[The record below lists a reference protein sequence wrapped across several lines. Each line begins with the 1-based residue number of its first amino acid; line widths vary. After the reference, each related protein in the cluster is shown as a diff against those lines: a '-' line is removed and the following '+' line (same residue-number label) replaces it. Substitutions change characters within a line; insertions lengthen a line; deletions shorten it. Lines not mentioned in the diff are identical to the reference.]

1 MKRTIGIIL
10 SILVTAA
17 LAADASVNLFAP
29 GLLKNEMLDVQFPVS
44 LASTI
49 GLIILV
55 CAVLYAVP
63 ATSFVG
69 AIMITGFLGG
79 AICTHLRLGEIF
91 SPPQFVSLL
100 LGVAA
105 WGGLFLRDERVRIAV
120 TGRLPSTAH

>member
-1 MKRTIGIIL
+1 MQRTIGIIL

-29 GLLKNEMLDVQFPVS
+29 GLIKSEMLDVQFPVS
-44 LASTI
+44 LAGTI

-100 LGVAA
+100 LGVAT